1 MNDVISNTQQAGY
14 EDHTKLNNTGPAQ
27 PINHQAK
34 LNDLVFKSN
43 RVLFKCSTIFPFD
56 IFPDQVVID
65 ENKLT
70 IINQL
75 FFWSST
81 TYSILIK
88 NILGVTVSSG
98 LFFSTLNIEV
108 IGFEE
113 NPEPVKYL
121 LNEDARKIKRIIT
134 GLIACAREGIDT
146 SEINY
151 SELIRKTEEIGRLRA
166 ST

>member
-1 MNDVISNTQQAGY
+1 
-14 EDHTKLNNTGPAQ
+14 
-27 PINHQAK
+27 
-34 LNDLVFKSN
+34 
-43 RVLFKCSTIFPFD
+43 
-56 IFPDQVVID
+56 
-65 ENKLT
+65 
-70 IINQL
+70 
-75 FFWSST
+75 
-81 TYSILIK
+81 LIK